1 MRLKDKVSLVTG
13 AGRGIGAA
21 IALRLAAEGA
31 SVVVNDI
38 DDDRGQA
45 TARAI
50 QQAGGS
56 ARYVRCDVSQAA
68 QVRSML
74 AAAVEHYGRLD
85 ILVNNAAY
93 GHAGG
98 QPAHQLAEAEW
109 ERVLAVSLTGAFL
122 CAKYA
127 IPELIRAG
135 GGCIV
140 HIASVAGFFGF
151 PGDTAYS
158 VAKGGLLQLSRALAI
173 DYASHHIRSNAIS
186 PGWTATPAN
195 AALREDPDLLRLAL
209 RGPLIKR
216 PAQPE
221 EIAAAAVFLASD
233 EAGYITGAN
242 LVIDGGWSLRSALG
256 RD

>member
-1 MRLKDKVSLVTG
+1 
-13 AGRGIGAA
+13 
-21 IALRLAAEGA
+21 
-31 SVVVNDI
+31 VVV
-38 DDDRGQA
+38 DDVDDGGGQA
-45 TARAI
+45 TARSI

-56 ARYVRCDVSQAA
+56 AIYLRCDVSNAA

-74 AAAVEHYGRLD
+74 GAAVEHYGRLD

-93 GHAGG
+93 GHGGG
-98 QPAHQLAEAEW
+98 QPAHRTEEGEW

-151 PGDTAYS
+151 PSDTAYS
-158 VAKGGLLQLSRALAI
+158 VAKGGLLQLSKALAI
-173 DYASHHIRSNAIS
+173 DYAGDRIRSNAIS
-186 PGWTATPAN
+186 PGWTATPVN
-195 AALREDPDLLRLAL
+195 AALREDPEHLTLAL

-221 EIAAAAVFLASD
+221 EIAAAVAFLASD
-233 EAGYITGAN
+233 DAAYITGAN